1 MVYTKQYTKPAST
14 AKAMDTMEIPPL
26 KTTQTGLCVSKRI
39 NMSSLAGEA
48 ESLRLQDGKYPC
60 NQKAGFSTLHDI
72 SFYPLSWIML
82 SPVPIYLTLLEIT

>member
-14 AKAMDTMEIPPL
+14 AKAMDTMEISPL
-26 KTTQTGLCVSKRI
+26 KTTQTGLCVSERI

-72 SFYPLSWIML
+72 SFYLLS
-82 SPVPIYLTLLEIT
+82 